1 MHSALELDLNEAKA
15 KIVGSIFL
23 GIQFVRSQV
32 FKARHPGKTKGG
44 DKEGEIRSA
53 WPTVDAQA
61 EINEKNNCPEKETVP
76 GERKIYRFQ
85 PKAVIGKK
93 YYTRLSFFMDQ

>member
-44 DKEGEIRSA
+44 DKEGKIRSA

-61 EINEKNNCPEKETVP
+61 EINEKITAPKEK
-76 GERKIYRFQ
+76 RFRGNEKFTDFS
-85 PKAVIGKK
+85 P
-93 YYTRLSFFMDQ
+93 RL